1 MVAEPVIVVAGVI
14 ERAGCYLVSRRLKGT
29 HLADLW
35 EFPGGKWEGDETH
48 EACLARELVEE
59 LGVASTIGRELIV
72 TEHAY
77 PDRVVRL
84 HFHECEIAGEPQPM
98 LGQELRWVT
107 PAELRNLDVPAADR
121 DVVDLLIRKTRP

>member
-1 MVAEPVIVVAGVI
+1 MAADPVTVVAGVI
-14 ERAGCYLVSRRLKGT
+14 ERGGRYLMSRRLKGT

-35 EFPGGKWEGDETH
+35 EFPGGKWEERESH
-48 EACLARELVEE
+48 EACLARELLEE

-77 PDRVVRL
+77 PDRIVRL
-84 HFHECEIAGEPQPM
+84 HFHACEIAGEPQPM

-107 PAELRNLDVPAADR
+107 PAELGSLDVPAADR
-121 DVVDLLIRKTRP
+121 DVVELLIGKTRP